1 MNNLTN
7 VTGVP
12 TIPAVP
18 MNNPGNTRMI
28 LTTVNIAGIWV
39 SAGLAMWGGYRAC
52 KEIQERQITD
62 PKQRALIFAKW
73 GVPAMLTGGITTWA
87 AVTNYRISN
96 EQILAASSTALL
108 LKEKA
113 QKQIELK
120 KEQEKK
126 AAEEE
131 ATKAKTNGEVTKD
144 RVLNASV
151 NASDCSQRNMA
162 MDWYDPYINAY
173 YKNVSMAD
181 IDLALKSLSSDAIK
195 KPSAFK
201 SEMPYSDF
209 LSYLEDQTNTIIEV
223 PKFAYLHGWY
233 NDDCDVY
240 VVDADKWK
248 TGPDGKPYRILTLSS
263 EPKPFS
269 DTPFDEK

>member
-52 KEIQERQITD
+52 KEIQERQIVD

-126 AAEEE
+126 AAEE
-131 ATKAKTNGEVTKD
+131 ATKAKTDSAPATKTAND
-144 RVLNASV
+144 PATSP
-151 NASDCSQRNMA
+151 DCDARCL
-162 MDWYDPYINAY
+162 WYDPYVNQYYYASENEIQLALTRMTKDAY
-173 YKNVSMAD
+173 ERGSSRDYWFIPYTDYLDHLAD
-181 IDLALKSLSSDAIK
+181 IVDVQVPDLSHKL
-195 KPSAFK
+195 
-201 SEMPYSDF
+201 
-209 LSYLEDQTNTIIEV
+209 
-223 PKFAYLHGWY
+223 GWIQ
-233 NDDCDVY
+233 NDCDVY
-240 VVDADKWK
+240 VYPTIEWRTD
-248 TGPDGKPYRILTLSS
+248 PHGKPARILKMSV
-263 EPKPFS
+263 EPHM
-269 DTPFDEK
+269 DRETPFDK